1 MADNQQGPDTG
12 LYTYDSFTGRG
23 PGKKADTNFLW
34 WCSGAHQELL
44 KQFPS
49 EHSKY
54 FGLGGVI
61 LATFILASLSAG
73 YAIYSV
79 FGNWGWTVIF
89 AIVWGLIIFNFDR
102 FLVSTMRKYGVSPRK
117 QLSMAIPRMVLAIL
131 IGFTIARPLELKIFE
146 KEINTKVIENTH
158 KKIQLNDS
166 LLQAENTALMQ
177 TTSAERDRLY
187 ARKKTIEDDLSKL
200 QQSYVQE
207 ADGTGGSQ
215 IRGVEKIAK
224 LKMNA
229 YSSSAQQALPE
240 LQELNNNIHT
250 QDSILANAKSNMEA
264 KRAKYEASALANV
277 GFLEKNK
284 ALTDLADEE
293 SSVFWTSFLLSLLII
308 LIEVG
313 PIISK
318 LIMPVGP
325 YDIALAKEELTSM
338 AASENEM
345 RRNKEMMIEKKNTW
359 YKRQKEISDQLVE
372 KMTNL
377 QQKHID
383 QELDKW
389 ERGEWNPRDHRAS
402 MDEVMRKIKER
413 YQFNDE
419 DLL

>member
-1 MADNQQGPDTG
+1 MADNQQAPDTG

-54 FGLGGVI
+54 WGLGGVI
-61 LATFILASLSAG
+61 LATFVLAALSSG

-79 FGNWGWTVIF
+79 FGNWMWTICF

-102 FLVSTMRKYGVSPRK
+102 FLVSTMRKYGVSRKK
-117 QLSMAIPRMVLAIL
+117 QLAMAIPRMALAIL
-131 IGFTIARPLELKIFE
+131 IGFTISRPLELKIFE

-158 KKIQLNDS
+158 AKIQLNDS

-177 TTSAERDRLY
+177 NTEAERNRLFE
-187 ARKKTIEDDLSKL
+187 RKKTIEDDLARM

-207 ADGTGGSQ
+207 ADGTAGSGM
-215 IRGVEKIAK
+215 RGVQKIAK
-224 LKMNA
+224 LKREA
-229 YSSSAQQALPE
+229 YDASMLQSAPE
-240 LQELNNNIHT
+240 LLTLANSIHV
-250 QDSILANAKSNMEA
+250 QDSILANARSNMEA
-264 KRAKYEASALANV
+264 KRAKYELSALENV
-277 GFLEKNK
+277 GFLERNK
-284 ALTDLADEE
+284 ALTDLSDEE
-293 SSVFWTSFLLSLLII
+293 TSVYWTSFLLSLLII

-338 AASENEM
+338 AQSENDM
-345 RRNKEMMIEKKNTW
+345 RTNKEMFIDKKNNL
-359 YKRQKEISDQLVE
+359 YKAQKDFSDQLVE
-372 KMTNL
+372 KMTTL

-413 YQFNDE
+413 YQFNGE